1 MSVQELSIDYSSIQ
15 EKPVETKSTWRP
27 PRHVFFGKRDPETGA
42 MEDEGSYVYQE
53 YPRMLYFKRD
63 DRIEATIVHSDEE
76 RDEKLKAGW
85 AKNPSEHGF
94 LTAPSFKQLQEMK
107 EMADRAESVK
117 AETKT
122 LSLNKAVK

>member
-1 MSVQELSIDYSSIQ
+1 MQELSIDYSNIQ
-15 EKPVETKSTWRP
+15 EKPVEPKSTWRP

-76 RDEKLKAGW
+76 RDAKIAKGW
-85 AKNPSEHGF
+85 AKNPAEHGF
-94 LTAPSFKQLQEMK
+94 LTAPSFQQLQEMR
-107 EMADRAESVK
+107 EMAERAQAEPVKVES
-117 AETKT
+117 KT
-122 LSLNKAVK
+122 LSLNKAGK